1 MTDGEQSKTRR
12 FPQITRNRLIAI
24 GIVVAG
30 FVAISALNPDIA
42 RSIVQAIGG

>member
-1 MTDGEQSKTRR
+1 MSDDSKQPR
-12 FPQITRNRLIAI
+12 FPKITRNRLIAI

-42 RSIVQAIGG
+42 QSIVQTIGG